1 MTSAAAAARRAASRG
16 LRASRSVR
24 AAACAPGGCGATSA
38 AVVAAEVHADAY
50 WGAPHAAAW
59 RRERAQRGGGGGGGG
74 VPLAKGNADTVAA
87 CALGGPQALDKG
99 EIARAR
105 FANDTS
111 GRVLLVYKV
120 RRTTAH
126 LEGGSLSVGVA
137 LPLRIWAFWS
147 LERRVF

>member
-1 MTSAAAAARRAASRG
+1 MRMDSKMKAQASLDCDRDPKYG
-16 LRASRSVR
+16 R
-24 AAACAPGGCGATSA
+24 
-38 AVVAAEVHADAY
+38 
-50 WGAPHAAAW
+50 
-59 RRERAQRGGGGGGGG
+59 GG